1 LIPATPFEP
10 TARVLIG
17 FGKPDG
23 RDVKMCSV
31 VFRGPCLLLNR
42 ANREGSC
49 FRAAQA
55 LWAIQASS
63 ALRFLTRSIDWL
75 TATGSSTSPARS
87 SEPSRRIVGEAG
99 DQNHHRAGMPKSS
112 SITRGAVRPAFGSQ
126 IIWSGFTR
134 RRDHQYC
141 RPA

>member
-1 LIPATPFEP
+1 MQWVYSLQPVSWLIFSTVGIRGFLQMRTPRLIPATPFEP

-17 FGKPDG
+17 FGKPDS

-99 DQNHHRAGMPKSS
+99 DQNHHR
-112 SITRGAVRPAFGSQ
+112 
-126 IIWSGFTR
+126 
-134 RRDHQYC
+134 
-141 RPA
+141 